1 MKRWQFC
8 TIFAVVAVISLLSGA
23 GAWANDVYV
32 RTGVGLDW
40 SKDTRFKDKDCT
52 NHSPPAIYALYGCGP
67 GNDGAPLSTHGD
79 FSAPAGFEL
88 GLGHAVMPALRIE
101 ALFQYRPRF
110 TLTGHA
116 NFLQTTGRQE
126 VSARVSS
133 LSGMFAAYVD
143 LPQLGLPRLGPFSPF
158 VGGGA
163 GASYI
168 DVGKTRMKFTRTRT
182 IVPGGHQVNFAWMLT
197 AGVGT
202 SLTDRLT
209 LDLAYRYTDSGL
221 RPTRESRESSIGPE
235 MSDEGQ
241 SRESSIGPEM
251 SWFRS
256 MWVLRL
262 LHALR
267 QRSLLHG
274 SRFLL

>member
-1 MKRWQFC
+1 MKRWQIWR
-8 TIFAVVAVISLLSGA
+8 IFVVAAVISLLSGF
-23 GAWANDVYV
+23 GARANDVYV
-32 RTGVGLDW
+32 RAGVGLDW
-40 SKDTRFKDKDCT
+40 SQDTRFKDKDCT
-52 NHSPPAIYALYGCGP
+52 NHSPPAIYALYGCGS

-79 FSAPAGFEL
+79 FSAPTGFEL

-101 ALFQYRPRF
+101 ALVQYRPRF

-116 NFLQTTGRQE
+116 NFLQTAGRQE

-143 LPQLGLPRLGPFSPF
+143 LPQLGVPRLGPFSPF

-168 DVGKTRMKFTRTRT
+168 DIGKTRMKFTRTRT

-209 LDLAYRYTDSGL
+209 LDLAYRYTDSGSVE
-221 RPTRESRESSIGPE
+221 T
-235 MSDEGQ
+235 DEGIARVVNRAGDVLVPLNVGQ
-241 SRESSIGPEM
+241 TRAHLSSHGV
-251 SWFRS
+251 
-256 MWVLRL
+256 WVSLRYTFYTL
-262 LHALR
+262 
-267 QRSLLHG
+267 
-274 SRFLL
+274 